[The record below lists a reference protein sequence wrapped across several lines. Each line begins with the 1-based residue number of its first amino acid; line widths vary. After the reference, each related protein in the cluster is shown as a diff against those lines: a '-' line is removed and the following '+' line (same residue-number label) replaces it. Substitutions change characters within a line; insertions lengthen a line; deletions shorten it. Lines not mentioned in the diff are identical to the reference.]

1 MKRGNRVLLE
11 LKNIY
16 KSFRNNKG
24 DLRVLEDISIKI
36 QEGEI
41 VALVGPSGCGKTTLL
56 NIISGLLVPD
66 KGDLFLKEGMRLAYI
81 FQEPR
86 LLPWKSVT
94 GNIAL
99 VQENFLPEEEG
110 REVRERLLARTGLL
124 DYKDVYPAQLSG
136 GMKQR
141 LEMVRALAIK
151 PELVLM
157 DEPFKSLDIGL
168 KYQLQEL
175 LLEEYRQQAFAIFL
189 ITHDPEEAVL
199 LADRVIILSEKPTG
213 ISREILL
220 DLPRAERSLK
230 NEEIYSKFEE
240 ILELII

>member
-66 KGDLFLKEGMRLAYI
+66 KGDLFLKEGLRLAYI

-94 GNIAL
+94 GNIAF

-199 LADRVIILSEKPTG
+199 LADRVIILSDKPTG
-213 ISREILL
+213 IRREIFL
-220 DLPRAERSLK
+220 DIPREERSLK
-230 NEEIYSKFEE
+230 QEEIYSKYEE

>member
-66 KGDLFLKEGMRLAYI
+66 KGDLFLKEGLRLAYI

-94 GNIAL
+94 GNIAF

-199 LADRVIILSEKPTG
+199 LADRVIILSDKPTG
-213 ISREILL
+213 IRKEIRL
-220 DLPRAERSLK
+220 DIPRQERSLK

-240 ILELII
+240 ILALIL

>member
-1 MKRGNRVLLE
+1 MKRGNDFLLE
-11 LKNIY
+11 LRNIY
-16 KSFRNNKG
+16 KSFRNNNG
-24 DLRVLEDISIKI
+24 ELRVLEDVSLKLR
-36 QEGEI
+36 EGEI

-56 NIISGLLVPD
+56 NIISGLLFPD
-66 KGDLFLKEGMRLAYI
+66 RGELSFREGLRLGYI

-86 LLPWKSVT
+86 LLPWKSVEA
-94 GNIAL
+94 NIAF
-99 VQENFLPEEEG
+99 VQENFLGEVEG
-110 REVRERLLARTGLL
+110 KQIRERLLERTGLL
-124 DYKDVYPAQLSG
+124 DYREAYPAQLSG

-141 LEMVRALAIK
+141 LEMVRALAIR
-151 PELVLM
+151 PELLLM

-175 LLEEYRQQAFAIFL
+175 LLEEYGREKFGIFL

-213 ISREILL
+213 IRREILL